1 MEEKI
6 KDLAVYV
13 LVRNDLPS
21 MNPGKAMAQVHHA
34 GVQMMFNHATNPLVK
49 EYVQSGNAQ
58 GALGFNTT
66 LVLAASREEMNNS
79 ILMAKF
85 KAVCFCHVVDPS
97 YPFLVESEEIAN
109 LIPQTDTVKVI
120 KVLDNGRVL
129 MVREELTCA
138 WFLGDRNDPDFRAI
152 FEGLPLHA

>member
-58 GALGFNTT
+58 GL
-66 LVLAASREEMNNS
+66 
-79 ILMAKF
+79 
-85 KAVCFCHVVDPS
+85 
-97 YPFLVESEEIAN
+97 
-109 LIPQTDTVKVI
+109 
-120 KVLDNGRVL
+120 
-129 MVREELTCA
+129 
-138 WFLGDRNDPDFRAI
+138 
-152 FEGLPLHA
+152 